1 MATKKKPA
9 ITGLHSQSITD
20 DIKNLGG
27 LIKRGIISNPS
38 NRNNVNNLDKLLHS
52 ENSTMKVQKYIH
64 EMNTGKI
71 KGTGKATSAFK
82 TRQARKK

>member
-1 MATKKKPA
+1 MATKRKPA
-9 ITGLHSQSITD
+9 ITGLQSQSIID

-27 LIKRGIISNPS
+27 LIKRGIVSNPS
-38 NRNNVNNLDKLLHS
+38 NRNSASNMDKLLHS
-52 ENSTMKVQKYIH
+52 QRATMKVQKYIH
-64 EMNTGKI
+64 ENNGGKI

>member
-1 MATKKKPA
+1 MATKRKPA
-9 ITGLHSQSITD
+9 ITGLQSQSITD

-38 NRNNVNNLDKLLHS
+38 NRNNVSNLDKLLHS
-52 ENSTMKVQKYIH
+52 HRATTKVQKYIH
-64 EMNTGKI
+64 EKNGGKI

>member
-1 MATKKKPA
+1 MATKRKPA
-9 ITGLHSQSITD
+9 ITGLHSQSIID

-38 NRNNVNNLDKLLHS
+38 NRNSVSNIGKLLH
-52 ENSTMKVQKYIH
+52 EERATMKVQKYIH
-64 EMNTGKI
+64 EKNTGKI

-82 TRQARKK
+82 TRQERKK